1 MTVTI
6 HSILNSVLWG
16 GVLAV
21 GLSVLSRNRRFLCR
35 FGVFPLAALSTACLL
50 RCCLP
55 VELTFT
61 KEVGATALNR
71 LHRLIDRAAGST
83 VPEPWIFGVW
93 ITGTVLGLALWL
105 PRYIL
110 QIKAVKCLPATADKR
125 IQNFCQERGLH
136 GLHIVI
142 TPRVHTPCVIG
153 FWQETILLP
162 EASYTNRQLAMILRH
177 ESVHVKHHDG
187 LLDFVLRVLCVL
199 FWWNPGVL
207 ICRAVITRLC
217 DHRCDM
223 ETLQSASPSARRFY
237 CRTLLTFATRYSSH
251 TRQFAAASL
260 KSRFYLI
267 LYRKNETKKTGMIP
281 IFIAIIALLVVSYLV
296 ILQPAFQPEEQ
307 EYQTYAVS
315 EAAITLNSDGS
326 YIIHTESGDYKLSSS
341 EIAAMDRERFPVQNT
356 EGDVLP

>member
-187 LLDFVLRVLCVL
+187 PMRSVLVESRCSDLPGSDHPAVRPQVRYGNPTISQPQRQTVLLPDSADLCHPIFQPYPPIRGGIIEKPVLPYSIQEKRNEKDRHDSHLYCDNRPAGGQL
-199 FWWNPGVL
+199 PG
-207 ICRAVITRLC
+207 
-217 DHRCDM
+217 D
-223 ETLQSASPSARRFY
+223 SP
-237 CRTLLTFATRYSSH
+237 
-251 TRQFAAASL
+251 ASL
-260 KSRFYLI
+260 SAGG
-267 LYRKNETKKTGMIP
+267 TGVP
-281 IFIAIIALLVVSYLV
+281 DLRS
-296 ILQPAFQPEEQ
+296 QRGRD
-307 EYQTYAVS
+307 YA
-315 EAAITLNSDGS
+315 
-326 YIIHTESGDYKLSSS
+326 K
-341 EIAAMDRERFPVQNT
+341 
-356 EGDVLP
+356 